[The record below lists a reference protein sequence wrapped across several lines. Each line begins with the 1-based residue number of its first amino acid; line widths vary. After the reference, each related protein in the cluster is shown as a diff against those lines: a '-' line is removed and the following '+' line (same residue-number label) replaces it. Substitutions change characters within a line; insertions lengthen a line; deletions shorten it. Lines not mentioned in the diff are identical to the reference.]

1 MMYGDFRLIYY
12 DDNLILT
19 IAKMQFILM
28 LQKGGIVMSW
38 EERVKNLMIER
49 GINQKQLSRLSGI
62 TESSVSRYLR
72 SERRPRLD
80 IVINFAKAFGVAT
93 NYLLDDGEASEVSAY
108 DTISTAIARK
118 GGELTA
124 EEKNELIA
132 LLLGRKTD
140 V

>member
-1 MMYGDFRLIYY
+1 M
-12 DDNLILT
+12 LT
-19 IAKMQFILM
+19 VAKMQCIIASVEGGIDMSWQEKVENLM
-28 LQKGGIVMSW
+28 LD
-38 EERVKNLMIER
+38 R
-49 GINQKQLSRLSGI
+49 GINQKQLSQLSGI

-80 IVINFAKAFGVAT
+80 IVVNFAKAFGVAT
-93 NYLLDDGEASEVSAY
+93 EYLLDEGEDSETSAY
-108 DTISTAIARK
+108 ETSAYETISTAIARK

-132 LLLGRKTD
+132 LLLGSKAD

>member
-1 MMYGDFRLIYY
+1 MSWQEKVE
-12 DDNLILT
+12 N
-19 IAKMQFILM
+19 LM
-28 LQKGGIVMSW
+28 LD
-38 EERVKNLMIER
+38 R
-49 GINQKQLSRLSGI
+49 GINQKQLSQLSGI

-80 IVINFAKAFGVAT
+80 IVVNFAKAFGVAT
-93 NYLLDDGEASEVSAY
+93 EYLLDEGEDSETSAY
-108 DTISTAIARK
+108 ETSAYETSAYETISTAIARK

-132 LLLGRKTD
+132 LLLGSKAD

>member
-1 MMYGDFRLIYY
+1 MYGDFRLIYY

>member
-1 MMYGDFRLIYY
+1 M
-12 DDNLILT
+12 LT
-19 IAKMQFILM
+19 VAKMQCIIASVEGGIDMSWQEKVENLM
-28 LQKGGIVMSW
+28 LD
-38 EERVKNLMIER
+38 R
-49 GINQKQLSRLSGI
+49 GINQKQLSQLSGI

-80 IVINFAKAFGVAT
+80 IVVNFAKAFGVAT
-93 NYLLDDGEASEVSAY
+93 EYLLDEGEDSETSAY
-108 DTISTAIARK
+108 ETSAYETISTAIASK

-132 LLLGRKTD
+132 LLLGSKAD

>member
-1 MMYGDFRLIYY
+1 M
-12 DDNLILT
+12 LT
-19 IAKMQFILM
+19 VAKMQCIIAIVEGGIDMSWQEKVENLM
-28 LQKGGIVMSW
+28 LD
-38 EERVKNLMIER
+38 R
-49 GINQKQLSRLSGI
+49 GINQKQLSQLSGI

-80 IVINFAKAFGVAT
+80 IVVNFAKAFGVAT
-93 NYLLDDGEASEVSAY
+93 EYLLDEGEDSETSAY
-108 DTISTAIARK
+108 ETSAYETISTAIARK

-132 LLLGRKTD
+132 LLLGSKAD

>member
-1 MMYGDFRLIYY
+1 MQYI
-12 DDNLILT
+12 
-19 IAKMQFILM
+19 IAGV
-28 LQKGGIVMSW
+28 KGGVYMSW
-38 EERVKNLMIER
+38 QEKVKNLMNDR
-49 GINQKQLSRLSGI
+49 GINQKQLSQLSGI

-80 IVINFAKAFGVAT
+80 IVVNFAKAFGVST
-93 NYLLDDGEASEVSAY
+93 EYLLDDGEESEVSAY
-108 DTISTAIARK
+108 ETISTAIARK

-132 LLLGRKTD
+132 LLLGSKAD

>member
-1 MMYGDFRLIYY
+1 MYGDFRLIYY

-38 EERVKNLMIER
+38 EEKVKNLMIER
-49 GINQKQLSRLSGI
+49 GINQKQLSQLSGI

-80 IVINFAKAFGVAT
+80 IVVNFAKVFGVAT

-124 EEKNELIA
+124 EEKNGLIA

>member
-1 MMYGDFRLIYY
+1 M
-12 DDNLILT
+12 LT
-19 IAKMQFILM
+19 VAKMQCIIASVEGGIDMSWQEKVENLM
-28 LQKGGIVMSW
+28 LD
-38 EERVKNLMIER
+38 R
-49 GINQKQLSRLSGI
+49 GINQKQLSQLSGI

-80 IVINFAKAFGVAT
+80 IVVNFAKAFGVST
-93 NYLLDDGEASEVSAY
+93 EYLLDEGEDSETSAY
-108 DTISTAIARK
+108 ETSAYETISTAIARK

-132 LLLGRKTD
+132 LLLGSKAD

>member
-1 MMYGDFRLIYY
+1 MSWQEKVE
-12 DDNLILT
+12 N
-19 IAKMQFILM
+19 LM
-28 LQKGGIVMSW
+28 LD
-38 EERVKNLMIER
+38 R
-49 GINQKQLSRLSGI
+49 GINQKQLSQLSGI

-80 IVINFAKAFGVAT
+80 IVVNFAKAFGVST
-93 NYLLDDGEASEVSAY
+93 EYLLDEGEDSETSAY
-108 DTISTAIARK
+108 ETISTAIARK

-132 LLLGRKTD
+132 LLLGSKAD

>member
-1 MMYGDFRLIYY
+1 
-12 DDNLILT
+12 
-19 IAKMQFILM
+19 
-28 LQKGGIVMSW
+28 MSW